1 MAKTM
6 YVVDTPTTNSYIKL
20 VKYADDTV
28 IMELLSDE
36 QPSELSVLDNQIV
49 FFINNSHFLYWF
61 HNHYLS

>member
-49 FFINNSHFLYWF
+49 FFINNSHFLY
-61 HNHYLS
+61 